1 MRGKLAILGAALLC
15 SGAPLLAAPAP
26 RSPALQALDDALPG
40 TLINDPTK
48 LDWPVFGGGAAKA
61 VKSADAPGGGALQ
74 VNVPRAGSNIYDV
87 GVNAPILA
95 PISAGQRV
103 TVAFYARMLKA
114 ETADGNGVIAVRV
127 QQNVAPYAGFAD
139 TKLSIGPQWKLYEAT
154 GLAERDIPAGQAVV
168 GFQLAGAKQTIEI
181 GQTIVVEGAASIVPS
196 AKAPE
201 LPPLLGGKGRL
212 INTVNAPESWAL
224 YGPGLASKSVEARGT
239 PGLSALQVSVPGK
252 AEHPYDLG
260 INVPINEALEEGDI
274 LNVAVLA
281 RTVSTE
287 SPDGLGRITLR
298 VQKNADGY
306 PGFGENVVTVGPTW
320 KLIQLR
326 TQARLD
332 IPKGL
337 GAVAL
342 HLGHAKQV
350 LEIEN
355 VYVLKEEPAP

>member
-1 MRGKLAILGAALLC
+1 MRMKYAILAALLLG
-15 SGAPLLAAPAP
+15 STAPTLAAPAQ

-40 TLINDPTK
+40 KLINDPTK
-48 LDWPVFGGGAAKA
+48 LDWPVFGGAAAKA

-74 VNVPRAGSNIYDV
+74 INVPRAGNNIYDI
-87 GVNAPILA
+87 GVNAPIDA

-103 TVAFYARMLKA
+103 TVAFYARTLKA
-114 ETADGNGVIAVRV
+114 ETADGQGVIAVRV

-181 GQTIVVEGAASIVPS
+181 GQTIVVEGAESIVPS

-201 LPPLLGGKGRL
+201 MPPLLAGKGRL
-212 INTVNAPESWAL
+212 INTVNAPDSWAL
-224 YGPGLASKSVEARGT
+224 YGPGLASKAVEARGT

-252 AEHPYDLG
+252 AAHPYDIG
-260 INVPINEALEEGDI
+260 INVPIGEALEEGDI

-281 RTVSTE
+281 RTVSTD

-350 LEIEN
+350 IEIEN